1 MHHPEEFGITRE
13 GIQAILRKTFT
24 KLFPIM
30 LTAALAGITIPMIRE
45 IESGKKE
52 LFDLTD
58 LIPLVI
64 VGGFMTISIFRTK
77 KRLENIY
84 RGYSLIFQDDT
95 ITRSAPSM
103 TTINLPYHEIK
114 HIKKGTDGS
123 FAIVG
128 KSRFDTILI
137 PVQIENRDRIE
148 ALLNAIP
155 SVTIEQKQ
163 SFISKLIV
171 PLILAVLGLFAVFV
185 LSNNKA
191 VIFSIGIILSA
202 GMIYSFFIV
211 RKSKMYDR
219 RSKNGSWLSLFI
231 AISILAS
238 TYLRVFY

>member
-1 MHHPEEFGITRE
+1 
-13 GIQAILRKTFT
+13 
-24 KLFPIM
+24 M
-30 LTAALAGITIPMIRE
+30 LTAALAGITIPMIHE

-64 VGGFMTISIFRTK
+64 VGGFMSISIFRTK

-84 RGYSLIFQDDT
+84 RGYTLVFQDDT
-95 ITRSAPSM
+95 ITRIAPSM
-103 TTINLPYHEIK
+103 ATITLHYHEIK
-114 HIKKGTDGS
+114 QIKKGTDGS

-128 KSRFDTILI
+128 KSRFNSILI
-137 PVQIENRDRIE
+137 PAPIENRDRIE
-148 ALLNAIP
+148 VLLRSIP
-155 SVTIEQKQ
+155 SVSIEEKT
-163 SFISKLIV
+163 SLIAKLII
-171 PLILAVLGLFAVFV
+171 PIILAVLGLFAIFV

-219 RSKNGSWLSLFI
+219 RSKNSSWLSLFI

-238 TYLRVFY
+238 MYLRVFY

>member
-1 MHHPEEFGITRE
+1 MNQPEEFGITRE

-24 KLFPIM
+24 KLFPVM
-30 LTAALAGITIPMIRE
+30 LIAALAGITIPMIQE
-45 IESGKKE
+45 MESSKKE
-52 LFDLTD
+52 NFDLFDL
-58 LIPLVI
+58 IPFFI

-84 RGYSLIFQDDT
+84 RGYTVIFQNDT

-103 TTINLPYHEIK
+103 TTITLPYHEIK

-128 KSRFDTILI
+128 KSRFNSILI
-137 PVQIENRDRIE
+137 PAPIENRDRIE
-148 ALLNAIP
+148 VLLRSIP
-155 SVTIEQKQ
+155 SVSIEEKK
-163 SFISKLIV
+163 SLIAKLIV

-185 LSNNKA
+185 LSNNKV
-191 VIFSIGIILSA
+191 VIFSIGIVLSA

-211 RKSKMYDR
+211 RKSKMYDQ

-231 AISILAS
+231 AITILAS